1 MRPWLALLFA
11 IISAAPAFGQ
21 FDLSGIGGFGA
32 KPKDPVSFSAQF
44 TPASADQPAVV
55 MVTALIEPGY
65 HVYSITQ
72 PAGGPQRTE
81 LSLSPSPDYKL
92 IGGWAAAQKYE
103 PHVDPSSPW
112 GNVEEQRH
120 KSVVTWYAP
129 VEFAAGVDP
138 TTLTIAGTV
147 HLQACDVQCVDI
159 EQEFTARLGKG
170 VPIGPLNLTPPAE
183 SVAPAPIPPLPNE
196 ATKPGIVS
204 PPGPAAEVATGPV
217 YDLTKIRLEEPP
229 GSLAWN
235 LLLAF
240 VGGLVLNLMPC
251 VLPVIGLKVM
261 SFVQQAGQ
269 SRGQALA
276 LNLWYTLGIL
286 AVFWTLAGFAI
297 FAGLSWGE
305 QFGSSGFN
313 IVMIG
318 IVFAMALSM
327 LGVWEIPIPGF
338 VGGNTAHELGKKE
351 GPVGAFLKGVVTTLL
366 ATPCTGPG
374 MAVALGWAVRQPAA
388 VTLLVFTVL
397 GLGMA
402 LPYLVI
408 GAFPQLV
415 KFLPKPGA
423 WMETFKQLMG
433 FILLA
438 TAVWLMN
445 ALPIELL
452 LPTVALLAGI
462 GFACW
467 VFARTPGYAPLGDRL
482 QTYAL
487 SAALVAASAVFSY
500 GWLAKPQAANVV
512 ANSEWQPFTLANLG
526 AATLADRQTVLV
538 DFSAE
543 WCLTCKTLE
552 KAVLHTE
559 PVEAA
564 LTANN
569 VTTMYG
575 DFTHRPPEIKQTIQ
589 ALRSSGVPV
598 IAIFPGDDPY
608 RPIVFRGAYTQNDL
622 LEAIARAS
630 GKQVAVR

>member
-1 MRPWLALLFA
+1 MALTLAIFMA
-11 IISAAPAFGQ
+11 GPALGQ
-21 FDLSGIGGFGA
+21 FDLSNLGGFGA

-44 TPASADQPAVV
+44 TAATADQPAVV

-81 LSLSPSPDYKL
+81 LQLDPSPDYKL
-92 IGGWAAAQKYE
+92 IGSWAAAQKYE
-103 PHVDPSSPW
+103 PHVDPKSAW
-112 GNVEEQRH
+112 GNIEEQQH
-120 KSVVTWYAP
+120 KKVVTWYAP
-129 VEFAAGVDP
+129 VELAAGVDP
-138 TTLTIAGTV
+138 AQLAIAGTI
-147 HLQACDVQCVDI
+147 HLQACEVQCVDVDH
-159 EQEFTARLGKG
+159 EFTARLGKG
-170 VPIGPLNLTPPAE
+170 VPIGPLDMTPPAE
-183 SVAPAPIPPLPNE
+183 IVAPAPIPAPENN
-196 ATKPGIVS
+196 ATKPGVVP
-204 PPGPAAEVATGPV
+204 PPGLAAPTATGPV
-217 YDLTKIRLEEPP
+217 YDLSKIRLAEAP

-269 SRGQALA
+269 SRSQALV

-305 QFGSSGFN
+305 QFGSSAFN

-374 MAVALGWAVRQPAA
+374 MAVALGWAVRQPAV
-388 VTLLVFTVL
+388 VTLLVFTTL

-445 ALPIELL
+445 VLPAELL
-452 LPTVALLAGI
+452 LPTVALLTGI

-487 SAALVAASAVFSY
+487 SAVLVAASAVFSY
-500 GWLAKPQAANVV
+500 GWLATPQAAGANVV

-526 AATLADRQTVLV
+526 AATLGDRQTVLV

-552 KAVLHTE
+552 KAVLHTTPIE
-559 PVEAA
+559 EALA
-564 LTANN
+564 ANN

-608 RPIVFRGAYTQNDL
+608 RPIVFRGAYTQGDL

>member
-1 MRPWLALLFA
+1 
-11 IISAAPAFGQ
+11 
-21 FDLSGIGGFGA
+21 
-32 KPKDPVSFSAQF
+32 
-44 TPASADQPAVV
+44 
-55 MVTALIEPGY
+55 
-65 HVYSITQ
+65 
-72 PAGGPQRTE
+72 
-81 LSLSPSPDYKL
+81 
-92 IGGWAAAQKYE
+92 
-103 PHVDPSSPW
+103 
-112 GNVEEQRH
+112 
-120 KSVVTWYAP
+120 
-129 VEFAAGVDP
+129 
-138 TTLTIAGTV
+138 
-147 HLQACDVQCVDI
+147 
-159 EQEFTARLGKG
+159 
-170 VPIGPLNLTPPAE
+170 
-183 SVAPAPIPPLPNE
+183 
-196 ATKPGIVS
+196 
-204 PPGPAAEVATGPV
+204 
-217 YDLTKIRLEEPP
+217 
-229 GSLAWN
+229 
-235 LLLAF
+235 
-240 VGGLVLNLMPC
+240 MPC